1 MKVCRLCVKAHQRF
15 LKVMQVHNLL
25 QINYYCKCQTEEKIS
40 AIKYCL
46 DCSEAFCTNCVNA
59 HERFTQNHTM
69 NRVWP

>member
-1 MKVCRLCVKAHQRF
+1 MKVCRFCVKAHQRF
-15 LKVMQVHNLL
+15 LKAMQVHNLL